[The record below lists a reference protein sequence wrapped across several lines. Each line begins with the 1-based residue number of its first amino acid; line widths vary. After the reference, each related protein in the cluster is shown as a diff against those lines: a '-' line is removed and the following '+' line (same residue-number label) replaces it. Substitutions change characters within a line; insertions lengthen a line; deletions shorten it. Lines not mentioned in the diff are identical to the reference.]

1 VLDNVK
7 LKNEV
12 EKKNVITSEI
22 FRSYFPYIL
31 LVLLFVAF
39 SIGNSKFAQL
49 SNIMNIL
56 EQSGVLLVVGMGM
69 TFVIIAGGIDLS
81 VGSVLGL
88 TASISAIYINAFGP
102 VVGVLIGIL
111 VGGICGLLNGVVYVK
126 AKIPSFI
133 VTLGMMTIARGIL
146 LIITAGMTVLIK
158 SNSVRNFSNGRLF
171 FIPNVFLVFIFI
183 FIICLLLFD
192 YTSFGVY
199 ARAIGGNEEVAKF
212 SGIDVDWVK
221 IKIFLLSGITAGIG
235 GVLSAIRLGA
245 SSPNLGTGF
254 ELNVI
259 GAVVLG
265 GTALSGG
272 TGKLLGTVIGALIM
286 GMLNNGLNIMGVN
299 SFIQMVVRGIVV
311 IVAVILTIDRKKLSG
326 IVK

>member
-1 VLDNVK
+1 MLDNVK

-12 EKKNVITSEI
+12 EKKNITASGF

-31 LVLLFVAF
+31 LVLLFVIF
-39 SIGNSKFAQL
+39 SVSNSKFAQL

-88 TASISAIYINAFGP
+88 TASISAICINAFGP
-102 VVGVLIGIL
+102 AGVLIGIL
-111 VGGICGLLNGVVYVK
+111 IGGVCGLVSGVIYVK

-133 VTLGMMTIARGIL
+133 VTLGMMTIVRGIL
-146 LIITAGMTVLIK
+146 LIITGGMTVLIK
-158 SNSVRNFSNGRLF
+158 NNSIRSFSNGRLF
-171 FIPNVFLVFIFI
+171 FVPNVFLIFIFV

-199 ARAIGGNEEVAKF
+199 ARAIGGNEEVARF
-212 SGIDVDWVK
+212 SGIDIDWVK
-221 IKIFLLSGITAGIG
+221 IKIFLLSGMTAGIG

-245 SSPNLGTGF
+245 SSPNLGQGF

-272 TGKLLGTVIGALIM
+272 TGKLIGTVIGALIM
-286 GMLNNGLNIMGVN
+286 GMLNNGLNVIGVN
-299 SFIQMVVRGIVV
+299 AFIQMVVRGIVV